1 MPSNRATK
9 SSNEKIPRIT
19 TILTDTHDNII
30 HERAKERRDW
40 RLGGVE
46 ELCSITVDQVFV
58 KSGRLV
64 GHRRRAK
71 PSGSLVRAAG
81 WWSRGSRRVWWRG
94 GGGWR
99 VEGRWLEAAAVSRRW
114 KSTGIRFPLS
124 FTILDRSD
132 QTGSGKILFSSS
144 GGEKTLVSRRI
155 VAPERNPLSFS
166 DPGMILTGWGGEW
179 NRPRPRIDPRRGR
192 LSLSL
197 SPREGRRPCVIGV
210 SSWKDQPARLLLLL
224 YRRIVPRLIRPTCSC
239 LSSPFY
245 LVERAAGGVLSRT
258 GLAWAPGVERAGRA
272 SPPLRV
278 GLPPPGRCLLSCL
291 SISPSPSPSSF

>member
-1 MPSNRATK
+1 MKSTK
-9 SSNEKIPRIT
+9 AKDRSQ
-19 TILTDTHDNII
+19 
-30 HERAKERRDW
+30 ERA
-40 RLGGVE
+40 
-46 ELCSITVDQVFV
+46 S
-58 KSGRLV
+58 
-64 GHRRRAK
+64 
-71 PSGSLVRAAG
+71 
-81 WWSRGSRRVWWRG
+81 
-94 GGGWR
+94 
-99 VEGRWLEAAAVSRRW
+99 
-114 KSTGIRFPLS
+114 
-124 FTILDRSD
+124 
-132 QTGSGKILFSSS
+132 
-144 GGEKTLVSRRI
+144 
-155 VAPERNPLSFS
+155 
-166 DPGMILTGWGGEW
+166 
-179 NRPRPRIDPRRGR
+179 

-291 SISPSPSPSSF
+291 SISPSPSPSSLALSLFLSLLDRLASSA